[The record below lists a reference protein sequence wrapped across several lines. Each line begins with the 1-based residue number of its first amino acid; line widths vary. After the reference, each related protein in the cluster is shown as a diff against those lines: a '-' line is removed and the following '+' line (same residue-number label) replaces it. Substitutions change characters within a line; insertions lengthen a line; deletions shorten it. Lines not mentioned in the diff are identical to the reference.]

1 MIPGLRWCLVGWIGL
16 VLLMLGPALFGLLPA
31 MFAGEVVDPSELGF
45 RGDRVAWTTIIWAGG
60 IATIS
65 MLIGWG
71 PGRRMARGSSVVLQ
85 SACLVPLMLP
95 PALLFDAW
103 WLEVGPDSVLGGAAV
118 RADLVPELRRLILGM
133 GLVCFAWPITT
144 WIIVACGTDASAD
157 LIAID
162 APPRWRR
169 LRLAVQ
175 RDRRPLLLGWLAT
188 FGILSTLTVPFDLA
202 QVRTWGFEL
211 RTLDAQGASAATV
224 LSAGL
229 PSLLIAMIIGVLAG
243 TLIARGPNHRG
254 RREDRR
260 GGWWTIVVLGALL
273 VLPLGLLAKRAWYAD
288 IPAMLQV
295 HGDAILNSGLI
306 LLVAAILGGFLAAG
320 LSALIACTRRGRG
333 FGAVILGSF
342 AMTALLP
349 ATLVAVGVESVW
361 NHEATSAIY
370 DGPVALLL
378 AVSARVGIAAC
389 LIGTLTANAMPRLL
403 SQDQPRRIADAFR
416 AMRPGLLRAFLV
428 GGVASGALAVGEIP
442 VTARIQPPGFPTIT
456 SALLNAMHYQYVDS
470 VLPALLGLVLFAAV
484 TGLLV
489 AWSVSG
495 RRVARLGGPVFAL
508 LPVLLFGCGDR
519 TDPGETKAVPHSVVF
534 GRPGNIDGRFDYPR
548 AIAMDLER
556 SRIYV
561 VDKTARVQR
570 FGLDGA
576 FETGWTMPRFAN
588 GKPTGISIDPEG
600 RVVVADTHEHR
611 IAIFSADGELE
622 ESFGGYGEE
631 AGQFVYP
638 TDVAMASDGTWFVS
652 EYGGNDRVQLF
663 DAERRVIGSIGFQGH
678 ADVDGRPGF
687 MRPQALAWDDE
698 AQELFIADAV
708 NHRIVVTGRDGLIR
722 RILGG
727 AGPGPGR
734 LAYPYDLA
742 LEDGGSILVV
752 EYGNN
757 RVQRLDRQT
766 GGSLGLWGG
775 AGVEPGRLRYPWA
788 IDSAGGVMAVLD
800 TGNNRV
806 QLGDLP

>member
-1 MIPGLRWCLVGWIGL
+1 MIPGLRWCVIAWVVLVS
-16 VLLMLGPALFGLLPA
+16 LMLGPVLMAILPA
-31 MFAGEVVDPSELGF
+31 MLSGEAVDPAELGF
-45 RGDRVAWTTIIWAGG
+45 RGNQVAWTTMVWAGSV
-60 IATIS
+60 ATIS
-65 MLIGWG
+65 TLIGWG
-71 PGRRMARGSSVVLQ
+71 PGRRMAQGSSVVLQ
-85 SACLVPLMLP
+85 AACLLPLMLP

-103 WLEVGPDSVLGGAAV
+103 WLEVGPDSMIGAAAL
-118 RADLVPELRRLILGM
+118 RAELVPQLRRLILGM
-133 GLVCFAWPITT
+133 GLVCYALPLAAWVIAA
-144 WIIVACGTDASAD
+144 WGADASAD
-157 LIAID
+157 LVAMD

-169 LRLAVQ
+169 FKMALSS
-175 RDRRPLLLGWLAT
+175 DRRPLLLGWLVT
-188 FGILSTLTVPFDLA
+188 FGLLSTLTVPFDLA

-229 PSLLIAMIIGVLAG
+229 PSMLLAVTIGVLAAAVV
-243 TLIARGPNHRG
+243 ARRRKQPRRLGPRH
-254 RREDRR
+254 D
-260 GGWWTIVVLGALL
+260 GWWSTVLVFLLL
-273 VLPLGLLAKRAWYAD
+273 VVPLGLLARRAWGAD

-295 HGDAILNSGLI
+295 HGEAILNSGLI

-320 LSALIACTRRGRG
+320 LSALTVGTRHGRG
-333 FGAVILGSF
+333 LAAVVLGCF
-342 AMTALLP
+342 AMVALLP
-349 ATLVAVGVESVW
+349 ATLVAVGVESTW
-361 NHEATSAIY
+361 NQSATSAIY
-370 DGPVALLL
+370 DGPLALLL

-389 LIGTLTANAMPRLL
+389 LIGTLAANSMPRLL
-403 SQDQPRRIADAFR
+403 SQDQPRRIGDALR
-416 AMRPGLLRAFLV
+416 AMRPGLLRAFLI

-470 VLPALLGLVLFAAV
+470 VLPALLGLVLVAAV
-484 TGLLV
+484 AGLLI
-489 AWSVSG
+489 AKSVSG
-495 RRVARLGGPVFAL
+495 NGVARLGASAL
-508 LPVLLFGCGDR
+508 AALPLLFGCVDSGE
-519 TDPGETKAVPHSVVF
+519 PGSTEPVPHDVVF

-548 AIAMDLER
+548 AIALDVER
-556 SRIYV
+556 ARIYV
-561 VDKTARVQR
+561 IDKTARVQR
-570 FGLDGA
+570 FGLDGT

-588 GKPTGISIDPEG
+588 GKPTGLAIDPAG

-611 IAIFSADGELE
+611 IAIFNADGELE
-622 ESFGGYGEE
+622 ETFGSYGEE
-631 AGQFVYP
+631 DGQFVYP

-652 EYGGNDRVQLF
+652 EYGGNDRVQIF
-663 DAERRVIGSIGFQGH
+663 NADRQVIGSIGFQGH
-678 ADVDGRPGF
+678 ADVDGRPGLL
-687 MRPQALAWDDE
+687 RPQALAWDDQ

-742 LEDGGSILVV
+742 LEDDGSILVV

-757 RVQRLDRQT
+757 RVQRLDRNT
-766 GGSLGLWGG
+766 GACLGLWGG

-806 QLGDLP
+806 QLGGRP